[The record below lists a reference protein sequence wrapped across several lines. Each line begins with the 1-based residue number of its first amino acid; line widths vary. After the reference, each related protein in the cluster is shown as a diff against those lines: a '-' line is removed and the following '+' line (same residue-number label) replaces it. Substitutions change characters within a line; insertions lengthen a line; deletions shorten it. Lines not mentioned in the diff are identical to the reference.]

1 VNRIVS
7 TVQTISTLRTKTYEP
22 KKMFLYCVL
31 GYCVHGPHHSPDT
44 SDETDT
50 KNEPYDAFVLE
61 FQASESGQVLT
72 HRDWQT

>member
-1 VNRIVS
+1 MNRIVS
-7 TVQTISTLRTKTYEP
+7 ITQTISTLGTKTYEP
-22 KKMFLYCVL
+22 KEMFLYCVL
-31 GYCVHGPHHSPDT
+31 GCGVHGPHHGADT

-61 FQASESGQVLT
+61 FQASGSGQAST